1 METQLD
7 PYVGGVLQQS
17 GKESFAM
24 QKLFAVIGVAWL
36 AIAFAPPAHAAT
48 MDEVIK
54 TVRSL
59 APAQRKAALEEG
71 AKKEGQLA
79 WYTSMSLTDFPRVV
93 AAFEKS
99 APGVK
104 VNAYRLAQ
112 SSIMN
117 KIDTEAR
124 ASRYA
129 VDIVTASPVEMWE
142 LKQKNYST
150 SYLSPELKAFLA
162 VPTIRKASGRPSVTP
177 IVLAFSASRS
187 RRRPKSYQDLLLPK
201 WKAR

>member
-1 METQLD
+1 M
-7 PYVGGVLQQS
+7 G
-17 GKESFAM
+17 
-24 QKLFAVIGVAWL
+24 
-36 AIAFAPPAHAAT
+36 FAPFAHAAT
-48 MDEVIK
+48 VEEVIK

-79 WYTSMSLTDFPRVV
+79 WYTSMSSTASKGRGGFR
-93 AAFEKS
+93 KIRS
-99 APGVK
+99 GVK

-124 ASRYA
+124 AGRYA

-150 SYLSPELKAFLA
+150 SYLSPELKAF
-162 VPTIRKASGRPSVTP
+162 PSGAYDPQGFWSSFEVTP
-177 IVLAFSASRS
+177 IVLAFNTKQVTQEEA
-187 RRRPKSYQDLLLPK
+187 PKAIRICSCPNG
-201 WKAR
+201 KAR